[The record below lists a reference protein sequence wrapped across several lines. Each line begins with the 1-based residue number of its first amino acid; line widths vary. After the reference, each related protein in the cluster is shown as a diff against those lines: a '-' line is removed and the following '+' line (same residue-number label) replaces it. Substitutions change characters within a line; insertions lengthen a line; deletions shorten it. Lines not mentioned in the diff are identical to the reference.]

1 MSCAPVGHGSDEE
14 EGSVDV
20 LDDAARLLDDVS
32 ALDESSALEDDS
44 CAVDEGREEDGAR
57 DVPAALV
64 AWEVPCD
71 EETSWELE
79 LEASEAALELML
91 AEDPIDDDDGREVLL
106 DPPPSDEDAAVALL
120 LLSGSTPLEDPLAA
134 RWQMPSRH
142 SQPCAQSCASR
153 QP

>member
-1 MSCAPVGHGSDEE
+1 MSMSCAPVGHGSDEE

-32 ALDESSALEDDS
+32 ALDESSA
-44 CAVDEGREEDGAR
+44 REEDGAR